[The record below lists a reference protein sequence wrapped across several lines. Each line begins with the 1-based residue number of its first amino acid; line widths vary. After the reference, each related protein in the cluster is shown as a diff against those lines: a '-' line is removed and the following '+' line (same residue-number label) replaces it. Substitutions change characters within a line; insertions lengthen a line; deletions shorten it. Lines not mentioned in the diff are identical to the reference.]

1 MRPFSYRKHTDDV
14 VRRDFKI
21 GIGLSVMWILIGIG
35 RILLETQFPWLVA
48 ATFALAALFALQA
61 VVAGRELRRRDAA
74 FRERNAQMLRERE
87 EQDRV
92 EQALR
97 FDAVEYDVASVAAAA
112 SPGRDGSY
120 GASDPSADGSQRDQ

>member
-14 VRRDFKI
+14 VRRDFKVA
-21 GIGLSVMWILIGIG
+21 IGLAVIWILMGIG
-35 RILLETQFPWLVA
+35 RVLLETQFPWLA
-48 ATFALAALFALQA
+48 AASFVLAALFALQA
-61 VVAGRELRRRDAA
+61 VVAGRELKRRDAA

-112 SPGRDGSY
+112 SPGRAS
-120 GASDPSADGSQRDQ
+120 GASADGSQRDQ

>member
-48 ATFALAALFALQA
+48 ATFVLAALFALQA

-112 SPGRDGSY
+112 SAAPGRVSGT
-120 GASDPSADGSQRDQ
+120 SADGSQRDQ